1 MRKLLFFLLL
11 SGSILATGFAQNAYY
26 DAKIIYEL
34 DAYEL
39 DTLDLYKELLP
50 LQADKDDWRNLRAF
64 VIEPLRYVSEE
75 RPKFNT
81 QVIAKL
87 KNLKQ
92 QYRIVLDKTSRP
104 RFEKKLSSVYD
115 LNDNLPQG
123 PLEDVANS
131 LVDILFGS
139 GLGANLNTRLI
150 DATSSLLLNRSES
163 ELTLSFL
170 SRLKEEFENRPFFI
184 FSETE
189 QTAGIQTDTFFL
201 SDIFPSTHAI
211 ISDYDQVVSINIG
224 KSLQNAFEEDLR
236 NFYGNAEAFLIPEH
250 LKDNIVYHT
259 FSIIYSSFTSLSQGE
274 HPSVIL
280 QSLAERYAIAD
291 NLLPRTA
298 LDTFKL
304 SIQLLH
310 GVSQNLLDVSP
321 SRVWI
326 KVDDFNKL
334 NIREREYFIGLLYL
348 QYRTIFQKLGI
359 FGARFQ
365 LGERSSDFIQLQ
377 QLIYQ
382 NLAFLEQVE
391 NKIADLRLI
400 NATVTNQTPGATQAQ
415 TVTAV
420 NNTDQNRLRAFQEY
434 AFMFS
439 DIIQHISAYACFA
452 NRNSFVCSR
461 GFQKDYLPIARDLL
475 QVPLNVE
482 SKEYST
488 AFFKT
493 LKVVEA
499 LHRSNPLYQTPP
511 GLVRYL
517 ALAADVVA
525 ADSADKIKNILNEVT
540 LPVGSY
546 RVKRYS
552 SSSIFVSA
560 LVGAG
565 GGAEWLDNPAIEQ
578 KWAFQLS
585 PFAPVGLDVNWG
597 SRKLARHSSYETRGA
612 SNGLFLSVVDFGA
625 VISYR
630 FQMDDANTDLTTNN
644 LPLIKLEQLL
654 SPGIFYTHGF
664 RNSPIVWGIGGQL
677 TPRLRDILDP
687 KDIRVDRANAFRF
700 STFLA
705 IDLPLFTISVK
716 NNRLPKYD
724 GRVAQSQLD
733 KMLLQREVD
742 GLMRQMIQAT
752 SSDERRRIQKELD
765 RKKKAL
771 KHNW

>member
-1 MRKLLFFLLL
+1 MRPLLL
-11 SGSILATGFAQNAYY
+11 CLLLLNSLLVASYAQNAYY
-26 DAKIIYEL
+26 DAKTLYEL

-64 VIEPLRYVSEE
+64 VIEPLRYAAED

-81 QVIAKL
+81 QVVGKL

-92 QYRIVLDKTSRP
+92 QYRIVLDKNGRP

-123 PLEDVANS
+123 PLTDVANS
-131 LVDILFGS
+131 LVDIIFGS
-139 GLGANLNTRLI
+139 GLGANLNMRLI

-189 QTAGIQTDTFFL
+189 QTNGIQTDTFYL
-201 SDIFPSTHAI
+201 RQIFPSTHAI

-236 NFYGNAEAFLIPEH
+236 NFYGNAQNFLVPLH

-259 FSIIYSSFTSLSQGE
+259 FSIVYASFTGLSRGE

-280 QSLAERYAIAD
+280 QSLAERY
-291 NLLPRTA
+291 NLAENALPRSA

-304 SIQLLH
+304 SIQLLN

-326 KVDDFNKL
+326 KTDDFNKL
-334 NIREREYFIGLLYL
+334 SIREREYFIGLLYL
-348 QYRTIFQKLGI
+348 NFRAIFQKLGI
-359 FGARFQ
+359 TASRLQ
-365 LGERSSDFIQLQ
+365 LGERAADFLQLQ

-400 NATVTNQTPGATQAQ
+400 NATVTDRTPGVTQAQ
-415 TVTAV
+415 AIT
-420 NNTDQNRLRAFQEY
+420 NISNTEQNRLHAFQEY

-439 DIIQHISAYACFA
+439 DIIQHISAYACWA
-452 NRNSFVCSR
+452 NRNSFLCSR
-461 GFQKDYLPIARDLL
+461 AFQQDYLPIARDLL
-475 QVPLNVE
+475 QVPLYIE

-525 ADSADKIKNILNEVT
+525 ADSANKIKNILNEVT

-552 SSSIFVSA
+552 SNSIFVSA

-578 KWAFQLS
+578 KWAFQVS
-585 PFAPVGLDVNWG
+585 PFAPIGLDVNWG
-597 SRKLARHSSYETRGA
+597 SRKLARNTAYETRGS

-625 VISYR
+625 IISYR
-630 FQMDDANTDLTTNN
+630 FQDNNSNNDLNTNN
-644 LPLIKLEQLL
+644 LPIIKLEQLL
-654 SPGIFYTHGF
+654 SPGLFYTHGF
-664 RNSPIVWGIGGQL
+664 RNSPIVWGVGGQL
-677 TPRLRDILDP
+677 TPRLRDIVDA
-687 KDIRVDRANAFRF
+687 KETRVDRANAFRF

-724 GRVAQSQLD
+724 TQIAQRQLD
-733 KMLLQREVD
+733 KMLLQRELD
-742 GLMRQMIQAT
+742 GLMRQMLRA
-752 SSDERRRIQKELD
+752 SSGEERRALQKEMD

-771 KHNW
+771 KRK

>member
-1 MRKLLFFLLL
+1 MRKILFFLLL
-11 SGSILATGFAQNAYY
+11 SGGALVTSFAQNAYY
-26 DAKIIYEL
+26 DAKALYEL

-50 LQADKDDWRNLRAF
+50 LQADKDDWRNLRTF
-64 VIEPLRYVSEE
+64 VIEPLRYVAEE

-81 QVIAKL
+81 QVVGKL
-87 KNLKQ
+87 KSLKQ
-92 QYRIVLDKTSRP
+92 QYRIVLDKTGRP

-115 LNDNLPQG
+115 LNDNLTQG

-139 GLGANLNTRLI
+139 GLGANLNAQLI

-236 NFYGNAEAFLIPEH
+236 NFYGNAEAFLVPAH

-259 FSIIYSSFTSLSQGE
+259 FSIVYSSFTNLSKGE
-274 HPSVIL
+274 HPSVII
-280 QSLAERYAIAD
+280 QSLAERYAVAE
-291 NLLPRTA
+291 NMLPRTA

-304 SIQLLH
+304 GIQLLN

-334 NIREREYFIGLLYL
+334 SIREREYFIGLLFL
-348 QYRTIFQKLGI
+348 EYRSVFQKLGI
-359 FGARFQ
+359 SGSRLQ
-365 LGERSSDFIQLQ
+365 LGERAADFVQLQ

-400 NATVTNQTPGATQAQ
+400 NATVTDRTPGINQAQ
-415 TVTAV
+415 TATAIS
-420 NNTDQNRLRAFQEY
+420 NSNQDRLRAFQEY

-439 DIIQHISAYACFA
+439 DIIEHIGAYTCLG
-452 NRNSFVCSR
+452 NRNGFVCSR
-461 GFQKDYLPIARDLL
+461 AFQQEYLPIARDLL
-475 QVPLNVE
+475 QVPLYVE

-525 ADSADKIKNILNEVT
+525 ADSAEKIKNILNEVT

-565 GGAEWLDNPAIEQ
+565 GGAEWLDNPSIEQ

-597 SRKLARHSSYETRGA
+597 SRKLARNSSYETRGS
-612 SNGLFLSVVDFGA
+612 SNGLFLSVLDFGA

-630 FQMDDANTDLTTNN
+630 FQMDDANADLSTNS
-644 LPLIKLEQLL
+644 LPIIKLEQLL
-654 SPGIFYTHGF
+654 SPGLFFTHGF

-677 TPRLRDILDP
+677 TPRLRDIVDP

-700 STFLA
+700 STFVA

-716 NNRLPKYD
+716 NNRLPRYD
-724 GRVAQSQLD
+724 SRVAQSQLD
-733 KMLLQREVD
+733 KMLLQRD
-742 GLMRQMIQAT
+742 ITNLSGQILQAT
-752 SSDERRRIQKELD
+752 SSDERRQIQKELD
-765 RKKKAL
+765 RKKKSL
-771 KHNW
+771 ERNW